1 MNFPRIRDISLW
13 KSLQFHHIWSR
24 GFSSVFNT
32 SSALK
37 QASQEDWTE
46 DGEWGHI
53 WGEMRT
59 VQLAVP
65 RLDSGAARTPALQ
78 CVNKVVSFG
87 TFTPEQCHSCHL
99 PFPSSSYCLFLKT
112 GRTQQVSGPQK
123 LGAKWGLQVLLCL
136 SLPMP
141 RGPFSSAVSLSLIV
155 FQIMAVLSYFR
166 SSFPLAFLTFECL
179 FLLQSPPRAVFS
191 DQPPWRSASTCFF
204 FILPPTQMAS
214 SISL

>member
-46 DGEWGHI
+46 DGEWVTS
-53 WGEMRT
+53 GEKCARFSWLCQGWT
-59 VQLAVP
+59 RV
-65 RLDSGAARTPALQ
+65 ARTPALQ

-87 TFTPEQCHSCHL
+87 TFTPDQCHSCHL